1 MIQEM
6 RIRNYSERTISTY
19 LSLIGLL
26 SKYYEK
32 PVEQLTTNQVK
43 DYIYYR
49 ITTDNVSVST
59 VNQLISTWKI
69 INVYILGKDWEMN
82 VQNKPVTISPE
93 QAADIEA
100 NNKKVSY
107 PQEDADKLETI
118 EENATVEALWVTSFI
133 LEISTY
139 TPV

>member
-1 MIQEM
+1 M

-19 LSLIGLL
+19 ISLIGFL

-32 PVEQLTTNQVK
+32 PVEQLATNQVK

-107 PQEDADKLETI
+107 PLEDADKLETI
-118 EENATVEALWVTSFI
+118 EENATVEAPWVTSFI

-139 TPV
+139 APV